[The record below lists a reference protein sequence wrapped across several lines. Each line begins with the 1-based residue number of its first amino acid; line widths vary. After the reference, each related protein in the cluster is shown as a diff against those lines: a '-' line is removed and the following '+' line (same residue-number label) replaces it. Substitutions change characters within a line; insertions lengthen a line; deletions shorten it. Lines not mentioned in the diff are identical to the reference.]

1 MEKSTRKLLSG
12 SMIYFVGNALTQLV
26 SLLLL
31 RFVTGKITPEEYG
44 TYNLVVTV
52 SNLIAPFLTLQ
63 ISDAVFKFLIQSKT
77 EEDKKKYYTVA
88 FYVSVAS
95 IALTFLGT
103 YATHFWIAELPH
115 PHLIAMY
122 LAATN
127 LYTVYQR
134 IVRSLGH
141 SKVYVAGN
149 LLRTVVYISLEIF
162 FIYVFEMGVEA
173 LFWSVICSYFV
184 FLLFAEWQIKSLWLL
199 DIRHFPKQNFG
210 EMVRFSLPLIPNAV
224 FWWLTT
230 SINTVIV
237 SARCG
242 LDVNGIYTV
251 ANKFSAVLIMVTS
264 VFSLAWQESAI
275 AEYGDEKF
283 KQFFTGTFN
292 MIMKGT
298 FSVVA
303 VLLPFMALVFPYL
316 LDESYHAS
324 IDYAPFLLLASGIS
338 AISGFTAQIF
348 VAQSKN
354 HKSLFTNVLGMV
366 INITVIFCLV
376 DKIGL
381 WAAVCGS
388 LAADLAISVSR
399 LVLVRKEFAKGVE
412 IGSFALVFA
421 LIAIGILC
429 YFKGNPLWQ
438 LLCLLLSIGAALALN
453 WQLIKNI
460 LLILFH
466 KTEKA
471 NEGEHQ

>member
-1 MEKSTRKLLSG
+1 
-12 SMIYFVGNALTQLV
+12 
-26 SLLLL
+26 
-31 RFVTGKITPEEYG
+31 
-44 TYNLVVTV
+44 
-52 SNLIAPFLTLQ
+52 
-63 ISDAVFKFLIQSKT
+63 
-77 EEDKKKYYTVA
+77 
-88 FYVSVAS
+88 
-95 IALTFLGT
+95 
-103 YATHFWIAELPH
+103 
-115 PHLIAMY
+115 
-122 LAATN
+122 
-127 LYTVYQR
+127 
-134 IVRSLGH
+134 
-141 SKVYVAGN
+141 
-149 LLRTVVYISLEIF
+149 
-162 FIYVFEMGVEA
+162 
-173 LFWSVICSYFV
+173 
-184 FLLFAEWQIKSLWLL
+184 
-199 DIRHFPKQNFG
+199 
-210 EMVRFSLPLIPNAV
+210 
-224 FWWLTT
+224 
-230 SINTVIV
+230 
-237 SARCG
+237 
-242 LDVNGIYTV
+242 
-251 ANKFSAVLIMVTS
+251 
-264 VFSLAWQESAI
+264 
-275 AEYGDEKF
+275 
-283 KQFFTGTFN
+283 
-292 MIMKGT
+292 
-298 FSVVA
+298 
-303 VLLPFMALVFPYL
+303 VFPYL